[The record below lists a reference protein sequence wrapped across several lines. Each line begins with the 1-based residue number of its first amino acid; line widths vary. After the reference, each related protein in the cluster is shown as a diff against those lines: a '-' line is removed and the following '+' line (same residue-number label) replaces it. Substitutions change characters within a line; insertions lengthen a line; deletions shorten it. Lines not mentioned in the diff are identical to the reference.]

1 VRRLTAIVLMAAC
14 AAAQAARVES
24 VSPQGEVRE
33 VRQAVVRYGAPVR
46 PLGDL
51 RGPDPYTIACNG
63 PAPTG
68 QGRWADERT
77 WLYDFKEALPPGVR
91 CTATPRP
98 EWRPLDGTLDGARAF
113 SFGTGGPAVLQV
125 QPWEGSELEED
136 QHFLLTL
143 NGAATEASVVA
154 NAGCEVEGIGERLA
168 LRVVTGAP

>member
-98 EWRPLDGTLDGARAF
+98 ETTRQL
-113 SFGTGGPAVLQV
+113 PATVSDSTRMWKQS
-125 QPWEGSELEED
+125 PAATASR
-136 QHFLLTL
+136 
-143 NGAATEASVVA
+143 GAASATA
-154 NAGCEVEGIGERLA
+154 AGCPGS
-168 LRVVTGAP
+168 